1 MPSLTNN
8 AKLPHHTTQHY
19 TILPKYITTP
29 LMQNRTTQYI
39 TLAAGEMRELVFINE
54 PNMDWHI
61 MQEANSSLR
70 VHILFLSENDDAAQ
84 WRSRLFI
91 EQNATGCRTE
101 IYAMGL
107 LRNAQ
112 QAHLLTRVYHNVGG
126 GYSSQVLK
134 FVLDDQTKGS
144 FRGELK
150 IQPDAQQ
157 TEAYQTNRNILL
169 SRQADMLTEPQL
181 EIYADDVKASHGA
194 TTGQLDESALF
205 YMQQRGIGRDV
216 ATKLLLEAFFDEV
229 ISTLSNVQQ
238 QEQIRE
244 TIHQIL

>member
-1 MPSLTNN
+1 MSQSNI
-8 AKLPHHTTQHY
+8 QH
-19 TILPKYITTP
+19 
-29 LMQNRTTQYI
+29 I
-39 TLAAGEMRELVFINE
+39 TLPSGEKRELVFINDA
-54 PNMDWHI
+54 NIDWHVV
-61 MQEANSSLR
+61 QEAGSALR
-70 VHILFLSENDDAAQ
+70 VHVLYLSKDEKDVQ
-84 WRSRLFI
+84 WHSSLTV
-91 EQNATGCRTE
+91 EQNGEGCRTE
-101 IYAMGL
+101 IFGMGL
-107 LRNAQ
+107 LHDSQ
-112 QAHLLTRVYHNVGG
+112 QARVRTRVYHNVGG

>member
-1 MPSLTNN
+1 MSQSNI
-8 AKLPHHTTQHY
+8 QH
-19 TILPKYITTP
+19 
-29 LMQNRTTQYI
+29 I
-39 TLAAGEMRELVFINE
+39 TLPPGEKRELVFINDA
-54 PNMDWHI
+54 NIDWHVV
-61 MQEANSSLR
+61 QEAGSALCVHVLYLSKDEKDVQWHSSLT
-70 VHILFLSENDDAAQ
+70 V
-84 WRSRLFI
+84 
-91 EQNATGCRTE
+91 EQNGEGCRTE
-101 IYAMGL
+101 IFGMGL
-107 LRNAQ
+107 LHDSQ
-112 QAHLLTRVYHNVGG
+112 QARVRTRVIHNVGG